1 VVSDLVA
8 VDAEHLRHPLEVGD
22 PSSASAIARLAKLRP
37 DRADRAGSTS
47 CQPSR
52 RVQGRANTAPCS
64 SLTARTRSGE
74 LVTKIVS
81 DTNTLENVFAEAA
94 LIFTSQALTYT
105 QFRARVGNRRNRKP
119 RAYAGFVNPCNAQ
132 LPLTAHS
139 Q

>member
-1 VVSDLVA
+1 MLIDLEA

-22 PSSASAIARLAKLRP
+22 PSSASVIARLAKLRP
-37 DRADRAGSTS
+37 DRSGSAS

-52 RVQGRANTAPCS
+52 RIQGRANTVPSS
-64 SLTARTRSGE
+64 SLTARTPSGE
-74 LVTKIVS
+74 LMTKIIS
-81 DTNTLENVFAEAA
+81 DTNTLKDVFAEAV

-105 QFRARVGNRRNRKP
+105 QFRAIVGNRRNRKP
-119 RAYAGFVNPCNAQ
+119 LAYAGFANPCNAQ